1 MVHDMDPHWLDV
13 WIYQWGDKMTQYAY
27 LQIHDREWAQD
38 IAQEAFFRLYRYQEE
53 HPDAILAVGWLYT
66 VTKNLVRDAQRKKSA
81 RPERSVRTGSW
92 EPLGDSMA
100 TRIEVQQVLNTLRA
114 KDREC
119 LWLFYYADYSIQQIA
134 ERLHLSTAGVR
145 TRLHRAR
152 QRFATQWG
160 RSHEHE
166 D

>member
-1 MVHDMDPHWLDV
+1 MVHDMDPHWLDA
-13 WIYQWGDKMTQYAY
+13 WIHQWGDKMTQYAY
-27 LQIHDREWAQD
+27 LQIHDKELAQD

-53 HPDAILAVGWLYT
+53 HPDTILTVGWLYT
-66 VTKNLVRDAQRKKSA
+66 VTKNLVRDAQRKKST
-81 RPERSVRTGSW
+81 RLEHPVPKGSL
-92 EPLGDSMA
+92 EPFGDSMA
-100 TRIEVQQVLNTLRA
+100 TRIEVQQVLNTLPT

-134 ERLHLSTAGVR
+134 DRLHLSPAGVR

-160 RSHEHE
+160 KESQT
-166 D
+166 